1 MDVSI
6 PAVPPQQPLTPPPS
20 GPGKALAQART
31 DLGLSREDVARQLHL
46 KTSLVVSL
54 ENDNY
59 ESLPGMTYVRGY
71 LRSYAQL
78 LGLAAEPILDAH
90 SRLIGGPQRPILP
103 SLSPPPQATSGHRH
117 IKLISYFV
125 ASVVVGLA
133 MLWWQGTSH
142 LSAPELT
149 RLGKNTESLINE
161 PIGPPDSA
169 QILPPAP
176 LTSAD
181 HAYMHTP
188 TPLPESAVAP
198 PPSPA
203 PATMPSRA
211 QLSLYVEQESWVE
224 VRDGQ
229 QNRLV
234 YESLPP
240 GRTMMLEGMVPL
252 YVFLGN
258 ANGVRVEFDGKPFD
272 LTPHK
277 RGQVAR
283 FALGQGVATTTAP
296 APAQEAVR

>member
-1 MDVSI
+1 MDVSA
-6 PAVPPQQPLTPPPS
+6 PAVSPQQPLTPPPS

-46 KTSLVVSL
+46 KTPLIVSL

-90 SRLIGGPQRPILP
+90 SRMIGGPQPAVLP

-117 IKLISYFV
+117 IKLVSYLV

-133 MLWWQGTSH
+133 MLWWQGNNNLPT
-142 LSAPELT
+142 LEFA
-149 RLGKNTESLINE
+149 RLGKNPAPQTNE

-176 LTSAD
+176 LTNAD

-188 TPLPESAVAP
+188 TPLPESAIAP
-198 PPSPA
+198 PPNPA
-203 PATMPSRA
+203 PAAAPSRA

-283 FALGQGVATTTAP
+283 FALGQGVVTTTAP
-296 APAQEAVR
+296 APAQGAVR

>member
-1 MDVSI
+1 MDMSA
-6 PAVPPQQPLTPPPS
+6 PAAPPQQTLIPPS
-20 GPGKALAQART
+20 LGPGKALAQARA

-46 KTSLVVSL
+46 KAPLIVAL

-78 LGLAAEPILDAH
+78 LGLAAEPILEAH
-90 SRLIGGPQRPILP
+90 ARLIGGPQPVVLP

-117 IKLISYFV
+117 IKLTSYLV
-125 ASVVVGLA
+125 AGIVVGLA
-133 MLWWQGTSH
+133 VLWWQGNNNLPTS
-142 LSAPELT
+142 EIT
-149 RLGKNTESLINE
+149 RLGKNTPPQTSE
-161 PIGPPDSA
+161 PMGPPDSVQTMPA
-169 QILPPAP
+169 AP
-176 LTSAD
+176 LTNAD
-181 HAYMHTP
+181 HAYMNTP
-188 TPLPESAVAP
+188 TPQPDAASL
-198 PPSPA
+198 PA
-203 PATMPSRA
+203 PTGPAQPAAPARA
-211 QLSLYVEQESWVE
+211 QLSLYIEQESWIE

-240 GRTMMLEGMVPL
+240 GRTLMLEGMVPL

-283 FALGQGVATTTAP
+283 FALGQGTVTTT